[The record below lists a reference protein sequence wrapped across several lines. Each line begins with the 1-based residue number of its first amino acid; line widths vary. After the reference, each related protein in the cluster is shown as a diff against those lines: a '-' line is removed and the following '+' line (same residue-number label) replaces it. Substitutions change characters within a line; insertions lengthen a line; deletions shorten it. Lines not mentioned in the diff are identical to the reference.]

1 MYYVNGKDIAEAVML
16 VSQFDDTDIGS
27 VEGNAEGNV
36 IVKTVSARYVVNVK
50 KRTVW
55 RLLDW
60 RLGIWEELTNCK
72 GRN

>member
-1 MYYVNGKDIAEAVML
+1 MYYVNGKDIAEAVTL

-27 VEGNAEGNV
+27 VEGNADGNV

-55 RLLDW
+55 HLLDW
-60 RLGIWEELTNCK
+60 RLGIWEELK
-72 GRN
+72 